1 MFVVCVEFE
10 IAAEKRDAFL
20 AQMIRN
26 AEVSRATEA
35 GCRQF
40 DVCADPARPE
50 RVVLYEIYDDEA
62 AFQLHCRSAHFQA
75 FDDATAGM
83 IGAKRIDFLR
93 RLSP

>member
-10 IAAEKRDAFL
+10 IAAGMRDAFL

-26 AEVSRATEA
+26 AEVSREREA

-40 DVCADPARPE
+40 DVCEDPAKPE
-50 RVVLYEIYDDEA
+50 RIFLYELYDDQT
-62 AFQLHCRSAHFQA
+62 AFDVHCQSAHFLA
-75 FDDATAGM
+75 FNQATAPM
-83 IGAKRIDFLR
+83 IVGKKIDCLK